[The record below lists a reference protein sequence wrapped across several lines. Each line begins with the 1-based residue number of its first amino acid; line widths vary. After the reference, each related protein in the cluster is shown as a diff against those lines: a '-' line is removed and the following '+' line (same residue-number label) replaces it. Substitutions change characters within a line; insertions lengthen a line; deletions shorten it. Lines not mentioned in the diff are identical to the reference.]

1 MFLVKDGSE
10 SREERIKQFLSEDPA
25 LAALLSVIHFE
36 WTVRRAIIGLGDSP
50 NVVVRQ
56 KLDGCH
62 GHKAYKEL
70 WKEEIADKTNQPTL
84 PVVVVNWEGL
94 LKAFKLRHILVHGV
108 QTCGPEYATERAEW
122 AIAAAK
128 NVREF
133 CLQKEVNLDER
144 LPVRRQKQA

>member
-1 MFLVKDGSE
+1 VFLVKDSSE

-36 WTVRRAIIGLGDSP
+36 WTVRRAIIALGDSP
-50 NVVVRQ
+50 NIIVRQ

-70 WKEEIADKTNQPTL
+70 WKQEVAPRREKTL
-84 PVVVVNWEGL
+84 PVFVAHWDGL

-108 QTCGPEYATERAEW
+108 QSCGSEYATERAEW
-122 AIAAAK
+122 AIEAAK

-133 CLQKEVNLDER
+133 CSHNNVAIDAR
-144 LPVRRQKQA
+144 LPVRRQRHI